1 MKTAFL
7 KRPMSASNPRPSS
20 YLAGLK
26 SYISKQNLR
35 TVISA
40 RRAPRPGESGYVD
53 GQATTLSW
61 SQWAGQK
68 IRRGGPNVITTD
80 EVTLFPGWASLCLA
94 SEHED
99 ENAFDL
105 LVYVSGYATT
115 RRPPECLTRSQRA
128 FLRLARGYASLP
140 KLPGQQS
147 PLKGSSMIEID
158 GIRLPPRPG
167 DIADDFEMEL
177 DKEFEHM
184 RDLQKAQLTE
194 ETYESESDPQ
204 PTPSRP
210 SCETST
216 SFVSAPLQKQHTNL
230 EARLRPFWSSVLSSR
245 TIQISIFAVPT
256 VPGDIDSKRDALE
269 DGPLY
274 TEHLVT
280 GPDGAFANPFKIPWQ
295 ELCRH
300 PIAQHR
306 PSDRS
311 DIEHELLISA
321 KLLPEPAPTPA
332 YLFHTDVPRNISVV
346 VPITS
351 SPIRVITDIDDTVKL
366 SNITSGARAVFR
378 NVFVKDLEETTIP
391 EMGKWYQSMWE
402 RGVCFH
408 YVSNSPFELLPVIKE
423 FLQISDLPRGSIA
436 LKSYNGRSFFNAL
449 LSDPATRKR
458 ANVVEVLDG
467 FPDSKFILIGDS
479 GEQDL
484 ELYASIAM
492 ERPQQILAVFIRDV
506 HDTGLADAT
515 GSLASLMSMKASG
528 PAKKTSLPAQTF
540 TTRPHPLRSM
550 SDTDTLKESGP
561 YIAKPGP
568 SVKKRPTSKFTL
580 PPQSFSSFDTPAN
593 ADSKT
598 KPRMSVD
605 SISSA
610 GSSSSSLSLRNFRRA
625 TGQTTLPM
633 TEAERKRLELQ
644 NRVNKAKLMMRHDI
658 VLRVFKLPEEC
669 TETERLLEPLKDKI
683 RRRPT

>member
-1 MKTAFL
+1 MT
-7 KRPMSASNPRPSS
+7 RPMSASNPRPSS
-20 YLAGLK
+20 RLAGLK
-26 SYISKQNLR
+26 SYISQQNLR
-35 TVISA
+35 TVIPT
-40 RRAPRPGESGYVD
+40 RRALRPGENGYVD
-53 GQATTLSW
+53 GRTTTQSW

-68 IRRGGPNVITTD
+68 IRRSGPDVTTTD
-80 EVTLFPGWASLCLA
+80 EVTLFPGWASRCLA

-115 RRPPECLTRSQRA
+115 RRLPEFLTRSQRA

-140 KLPGQQS
+140 KLPGQQ
-147 PLKGSSMIEID
+147 PPTKGSSMIEID
-158 GIRLPPRPG
+158 GIRLPPRP
-167 DIADDFEMEL
+167 DEIADDFEMEL

-184 RDLQKAQLTE
+184 RNPQEPQLTE
-194 ETYESESDPQ
+194 EPYKSESDPQ
-204 PTPSRP
+204 PTHSRCDPSAP
-210 SCETST
+210 
-216 SFVSAPLQKQHTNL
+216 FVSALLQKQHKNL
-230 EARLRPFWSSVLSSR
+230 EARLRPFWSSALSSR
-245 TIQISIFAVPT
+245 TVQISIFAVST
-256 VPGDIDSKRDALE
+256 APGSIDSKRDALK

-295 ELCRH
+295 DLSRH

-306 PSDRS
+306 PSDGS
-311 DIEHELLISA
+311 DVEHELLVSA

-332 YLFHTDVPRNISVV
+332 YLFHADVPRNISLV

-391 EMGKWYQSMWE
+391 EMGTWYQSMWE
-402 RGVCFH
+402 RGVRFH

-423 FLQISDLPRGSIA
+423 FLQISDLPQGSIA

-458 ANVVEVLDG
+458 ANVVDVLDG

-492 ERPQQILAVFIRDV
+492 ERPKQILAVFIRDV
-506 HDTGLADAT
+506 HDAGLADAT
-515 GSLASLMSMKASG
+515 GSLASLILTKAPG
-528 PAKKTSLPAQTF
+528 PVKKTSLPAQPPV
-540 TTRPHPLRSM
+540 TRPHPLRSM
-550 SDTDTLKESGP
+550 SDPDTLKESGP
-561 YIAKPGP
+561 YAAKQGP
-568 SVKKRPTSKFTL
+568 SVKRRPTSKLTL
-580 PPQSFSSFDTPAN
+580 APQSFSSFDISTN
-593 ADSKT
+593 TDSKT

-605 SISSA
+605 SISSI

-625 TGQTTLPM
+625 TGQTTPPM
-633 TEAERKRLELQ
+633 TEAEKKRFELQ
-644 NRVNKAKLMMRHDI
+644 NRVNKARLMMGSEV

-669 TETERLLEPLKDKI
+669 VEAERLLEPLKDRI
-683 RRRPT
+683 GRSTY